1 MKEWAYVI
9 IISHYRL
16 IYFPLIVEIESN
28 PDGTVYIFTEVCNRR
43 YHGKRTLYS
52 LFGIIYNDFYRDGR
66 VIASKKVSA
75 AEAFYTKEGL
85 IQTAD
90 R

>member
-1 MKEWAYVI
+1 
-9 IISHYRL
+9 
-16 IYFPLIVEIESN
+16 
-28 PDGTVYIFTEVCNRR
+28 
-43 YHGKRTLYS
+43 